1 MQIHIPASLT
11 ALGLA
16 FQSSG
21 IQQVTFEPESKLEKM
36 EYRSFWGCQNLAAII
51 GIPANVVEI
60 EADAFR
66 ELNALESVTFEAVDH
81 GSRLLKIGTY
91 AFYYS
96 RVLSSIRLPASLVE
110 ISTGAF
116 QGCAALAEVYIPAHG
131 NLTTLADSTFYTC
144 SSLRALSIPHG
155 VTAIPSTFCRDCT
168 SLVNLS
174 VPATVTSIGVNAFLS
189 CAALEAVDLVD
200 SESSQLQ
207 IISTNAFY
215 GCASLRS
222 ITIPAL
228 VTDIQ
233 SSAFYAGSSL
243 STVSAAHI
251 RTRVSSLWRT
261 HVY

>member
-1 MQIHIPASLT
+1 M
-11 ALGLA
+11 
-16 FQSSG
+16 
-21 IQQVTFEPESKLEKM
+21 
-36 EYRSFWGCQNLAAII
+36 
-51 GIPANVVEI
+51 VEI

-131 NLTTLADSTFYTC
+131 NLTTLGDNTFYTC

-155 VTAIPSTFCRDCT
+155 VTAIPYRFCRDCT
-168 SLVNLS
+168 SLVNVS
-174 VPATVTSIGVNAFLS
+174 IPATVASIGV
-189 CAALEAVDLVD
+189 E
-200 SESSQLQ
+200 
-207 IISTNAFY
+207 AFY
-215 GCASLRS
+215 GCTSLLS
-222 ITIPAL
+222 MTIPVL

-233 SSAFYAGSSL
+233 TYAFYACSSL
-243 STVSAAHI
+243 STVSTAH
-251 RTRVSSLWRT
+251 VSPLWHT
-261 HVY
+261 CVY